1 VQVPFEVWRQNYL
14 PQHFISWCYGQ
25 LSHWHAPWFKNW
37 AIKRFIRLYGIN
49 MSEAI
54 EQDPTAYG
62 SFHDFFIR
70 HLKPELRPFDQT
82 PFAICSPCDG
92 AISQIGKINNGTLV
106 QAKNHSYGVSALLG
120 GTIDP
125 KPFENGHFTTIYLAP
140 KDYHRVH
147 MPCQGKLDRM
157 SYIPGDLFSVNPLTA
172 EHVDNLF
179 ARNERVVSL
188 FQNEQGTFAMVLVG
202 AMIVGNIAT
211 RWAGHISSQGN
222 KQTINIQYP
231 QTPEQHIVLDK
242 GEEMGYF
249 SLGSTVIMLFA
260 ENLRWEKEYSQ
271 DSRIVVGQR
280 IGHFLP

>member
-1 VQVPFEVWRQNYL
+1 MQVPFEVLRQHYL

-25 LSHWHAPWFKNW
+25 LSHIQNPCFKNW
-37 AIKRFIRLYGIN
+37 AIKRFIRLYGID
-49 MSEAI
+49 MQEAI
-54 EQDPTAYG
+54 EQDPTAYAC
-62 SFHDFFIR
+62 FHDFFIR
-70 HLKPELRPFDQT
+70 RLKPELRPLDQT
-82 PFAICSPCDG
+82 PNGVCSPCDG
-92 AISQIGKINNGTLV
+92 VISQIGRIEQGTLV
-106 QAKNHSYGVSALLG
+106 QAKNHSYSVASLLG
-120 GTIDP
+120 GGIDP
-125 KPFENGHFTTIYLAP
+125 TPFANGSFTTIYLAP

-147 MPCQGKLDRM
+147 MPCQGTLAQM

-172 EHVDNLF
+172 AHVDQLF
-179 ARNERVVSL
+179 ARNERVVSV
-188 FQNEQGTFAMVLVG
+188 FHHQHGSFAMVLVG

-211 RWAGHISSQGN
+211 RWAGHLSSQTN
-222 KQTINIQYP
+222 KEIRHIHYP